1 MKVLLIG
8 RKLIHVLIP
17 TLLLVGATKWSVAQS
32 QMNLELSPDQV
43 AQATRSQPNLPVTN
57 EVELEVIAELP
68 IRPSAVVKAPNGRIF
83 WTEHFGAPHP
93 DQVHELLP
101 DGTFRSYPAEQD
113 YKSHALRIDRNGVL
127 WMLDMGGNG
136 RLPILRAW
144 NTNTETLVQ
153 EVEIPPPA
161 YAPGSGLQ
169 DFVIDERNNQVII
182 ADTSSGVGSENNDPA
197 LVVVNLATGQSRRVL
212 AGHPSVQAES
222 LTASINGESLMLTRR
237 DGTRFPARFGVNGI
251 AIDPAGEWV
260 YYSPM
265 TGTSVYRITTGNLA
279 DESLSAE
286 ALSDRVERYGAKE
299 IGDGILVDSAGNV
312 YNTDLQHNAIGVT
325 NAEGEYRLIR
335 QDDRLLSFGEG
346 FEPATDGYIYMATN
360 QAHRSIFFQPQDRGV
375 PPYYLLRFR
384 PLASAR

>member
-1 MKVLLIG
+1 
-8 RKLIHVLIP
+8 
-17 TLLLVGATKWSVAQS
+17 
-32 QMNLELSPDQV
+32 
-43 AQATRSQPNLPVTN
+43 
-57 EVELEVIAELP
+57 
-68 IRPSAVVKAPNGRIF
+68 
-83 WTEHFGAPHP
+83 
-93 DQVHELLP
+93 
-101 DGTFRSYPAEQD
+101 
-113 YKSHALRIDRNGVL
+113 
-127 WMLDMGGNG
+127 MLDMGGNG

-161 YAPGSGLQ
+161 YAPSSGLQ

-265 TGTSVYRITTGNLA
+265 TGTSVYRITTGDLA

-384 PLASAR
+384 PLAPAR